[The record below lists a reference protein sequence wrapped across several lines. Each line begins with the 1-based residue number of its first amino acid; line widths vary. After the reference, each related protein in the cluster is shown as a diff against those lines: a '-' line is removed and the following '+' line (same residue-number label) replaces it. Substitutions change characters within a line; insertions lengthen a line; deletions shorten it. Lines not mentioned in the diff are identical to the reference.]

1 MKSSKPFAESAIRL
15 VKNKRQ
21 VFYSWEFAAWQK
33 KGKLLYMKKR
43 IYLNMLILTCLSI
56 IVTSAFLAMTFYSGF
71 AGQVKGE
78 LKNKA
83 EFLKTILNLEEFQG
97 DYLERLKLS
106 DTDIRITLVA
116 PNGEVLYDNT
126 VTDESNLEN
135 HAERE
140 EIQKAVRTGF
150 GEEKRLSE
158 TVGKETYYYAIR
170 LSNGN
175 IIRTG
180 KTTSSIYG
188 VFISVL
194 PQSLLIIAVILLACL
209 IVAHSLTKKIVDPI
223 NKFDFEK
230 NNKTYDELSPFIR
243 TITAQKE
250 QITAALDEI
259 TKKGAVI
266 DAITGNMN
274 EGLILT
280 SKNGTV
286 LSANKSAISVLGI
299 NTTPIG
305 KSILET
311 TRNVIVLE
319 HMKTAL
325 SGENNN
331 VILEIAN
338 RTYHIFFSSVDNGA
352 LILFLDI
359 TEKAKAEKRRREFT
373 ANVSHELKT
382 PLTTIS
388 GYAELMS
395 NGVVKQEDVTAV
407 SVKMKSESDRLI
419 ALIEDIM
426 RLSELD
432 EADDKKSFEPF
443 NLTDLIA
450 DVAENLNPK
459 AEEHSITVDIP
470 KEKHTITAN
479 RPMMFE
485 LFYNLIDNA
494 IKYNKQGG
502 SVTVSVTQTDKGTA
516 ISVKDTGIGVEKKHH
531 DRIFERFYSVDK
543 SRSKKIGG
551 TGLGLSIV
559 KHISAYHGGTA
570 RIESEMGKGTE
581 IKIEL

>member
-1 MKSSKPFAESAIRL
+1 
-15 VKNKRQ
+15 
-21 VFYSWEFAAWQK
+21 
-33 KGKLLYMKKR
+33 
-43 IYLNMLILTCLSI
+43 
-56 IVTSAFLAMTFYSGF
+56 MTFYTGF
-71 AGQVKGE
+71 AEQVKGE

-83 EFLKTILNLEEFQG
+83 EFLKTTLNLEDNQD
-97 DYLERLKLS
+97 DYLEHLNLS
-106 DTDIRITLVA
+106 NTDIRITLVES
-116 PNGEVLYDNT
+116 NGEVLYDNT
-126 VTDESNLEN
+126 VTDESSLEN

-140 EIQKAVRTGF
+140 EIKEAVQTGI

-175 IIRTG
+175 VIRTA

-188 VFISVL
+188 VFISFL
-194 PQSLLIIAVILLACL
+194 PQSLLIIAVILIACL
-209 IVAHSLTKKIVDPI
+209 IVAQSLTKKIVAPI
-223 NKFDFEK
+223 NRFDFEK
-230 NNKTYDELSPFIR
+230 NSKTYDELSPFIR
-243 TITAQKE
+243 TITSQKE
-250 QITAALDEI
+250 QIANALDEV

-280 SKNGTV
+280 SKSGTV
-286 LSANKSAISVLGI
+286 LSANKSALSVLGI
-299 NTTPIG
+299 KTAPIG

-311 TRNVIVLE
+311 TRNVTVLE

-331 VILEIAN
+331 VTLEIGN

-359 TEKAKAEKRRREFT
+359 TEKAKAEKMRREFT

-395 NGVVKQEDVTAV
+395 NGVVKPEDITNI
-407 SVKMKSESDRLI
+407 SVKMKSESARLLT
-419 ALIEDIM
+419 LIEDIM

-432 EADDKKSFEPF
+432 EADDKKSFEQF
-443 NLTDLIA
+443 DLTDLIT
-450 DVAENLNPK
+450 DVVGNLKPK
-459 AEEHSITVDIP
+459 AEEHNITISIP
-470 KEKHTITAN
+470 KEKHMITAN
-479 RPMMFE
+479 RPMIFE
-485 LFYNLIDNA
+485 LIYNLIDNA

-502 SVTVSVTQTDKGTA
+502 SVTVTVLQTDKGVE
-516 ISVKDTGIGVEKKHH
+516 ISVKDTGIGIDKKHH
-531 DRIFERFYSVDK
+531 NRIFERFYRVDK

-559 KHISAYHGGTA
+559 KHIAMYHDGSVE
-570 RIESEMGKGTE
+570 IESEEGKGTE
-581 IKIEL
+581 IQVLL